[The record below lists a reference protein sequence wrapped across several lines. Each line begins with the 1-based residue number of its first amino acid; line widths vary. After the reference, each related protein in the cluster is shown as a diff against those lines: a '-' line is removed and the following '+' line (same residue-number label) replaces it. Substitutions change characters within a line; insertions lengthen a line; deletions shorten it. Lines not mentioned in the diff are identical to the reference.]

1 MEKYYTELVNTG
13 FNILHPVM
21 VDFIVKGMKKR
32 YGGKW
37 WDEILDALQDQRFLP
52 GYGDEK
58 QLISSLDRANCC
70 RLIMRRYRD
79 LFYDQRTGN
88 DCKTWATELMG
99 VRNELAHDSIQDLPQ
114 KDAERYL
121 DTMARLASELDSCS
135 TAKIQELYKEA
146 RSTAPDIAK
155 SVPEGYYPT
164 ADQNSPASFGA
175 IDLLS
180 ISDNE
185 IVEPTGLSRKL
196 TINGE
201 TMAYPVYRVRL
212 DRLFYNDRN
221 DRILTWISQYKDEN
235 GVDDLSALSNEDYN
249 RIIEDF
255 IVKSNPAAIEKTR
268 NNIALVS
275 QREPGVTLS
284 DGRIIDGNRRFTCLR
299 MLHREDPSINYF
311 ETVILNKSP
320 SDDAKQI
327 KLLELSIQHGEEAK
341 VDYNQIDTV
350 IGAYLDIV
358 ESGLITVEEY
368 AASTNESI
376 SDVKKKLEVAQ
387 LIMDF
392 LTFMHTPGQY
402 HIARDM
408 QVYSVLVELLPLLN
422 KCKTDRE
429 REELKRS
436 VFTNTMLSTFD
447 DQRKYIRELK
457 SLYGTQPYKT
467 YIQRE
472 SKAAEQVSEAMENY
486 GIGGMDDLKEF
497 VKEQA
502 TTKAELSLSLDKALN
517 QSRKAQ
523 TRNKPAK
530 NVAKCIEL
538 LMEIDTDIFQKLTDE
553 ERASLRA
560 QFAKLSEVSDMI
572 SGELP
577 NE

>member
-1 MEKYYTELVNTG
+1 MEKYYTKLVNTG

-52 GYGDEK
+52 GYGDEE
-58 QLISSLDRANCC
+58 QLISYLDRANCC

-99 VRNELAHDSIQDLPQ
+99 VRNGLAHDSIQDLPQ

-121 DTMARLASELDSCS
+121 DTMARLASELDSRS
-135 TAKIQELYKEA
+135 SAKIQELYKEA
-146 RSTAPDIAK
+146 RSMAPDIAK

-175 IDLLS
+175 TDLLS

-201 TMAYPVYRVRL
+201 TLAYPVYRVRL

-538 LMEIDTDIFQKLTDE
+538 LMEIDTDIFQKRTDE